1 MLKNKIK
8 VSVIGATGIVG
19 QNYLSL
25 LDNHPWFS
33 VVDVAASKNN
43 SGKIFS
49 NAVNGKWALK
59 ENIPTSVR
67 DLVVRD
73 VFDFKSL
80 PDGVRCVF
88 SAVDLP
94 SKGDTKKLEFDYAK
108 KGYALISNNS
118 ANRFTNDVPMI
129 IPEIN
134 PNHTDVIRIQQKK
147 RSLPEGGFVAVKPNC
162 SIQSYIFVIDALIK
176 AGYIPKQISVTTL
189 QALSGAG
196 KAGLENENLRENV
209 VPYIP
214 GEEEKTENEP
224 LKIFGTVSKVGIN
237 NFKDINISAVCTRVP
252 VIDGHTAVV
261 YLNFLKGSLSVKD
274 FKSLLSSYNDTNQL
288 LELPSSPKRII
299 RILDGVDRPQPKLD
313 CETGNGMETIVG
325 RIEKDKIFDMRFIG
339 LSHNTVRGAAGG
351 AILMAELLVKKI
363 YIWLINQLKF
373 KLQLQ

>member
-1 MLKNKIK
+1 MLKSKIK
-8 VSVIGATGIVG
+8 VSVLGATGIVG

-59 ENIPTSVR
+59 NNIPASVQ

-73 VFDFKSL
+73 VFDFESI
-80 PDGVRCVF
+80 PDDVRCVF

-94 SKGDTKKLEFDYAK
+94 SKEDTKKLEFDYAK
-108 KGYALISNNS
+108 KGFALISNNS
-118 ANRFTNDVPMI
+118 ANRLTNDVPMI

-134 PNHTDVIRIQQKK
+134 SHHTDVIPIQQEN
-147 RSLPEGGFVAVKPNC
+147 RSLPKGGFVAVKPNC
-162 SIQSYIFVIDALIK
+162 SIQSYIVVIDALIK
-176 AGYIPKQISVTTL
+176 AGHIPKEISVTTL

-209 VPYIP
+209 VPYIS

-224 LKIFGTVSKVGIN
+224 LKIFGTVSKVGITN
-237 NFKDINISAVCTRVP
+237 SKDFNISAVCTRVP

-261 YLNFLKGSLSVKD
+261 YLNFLNDSLNVEN
-274 FKSLLSSYNDTNQL
+274 FKSLLSSYNNNHQL
-288 LELPSSPKRII
+288 LDLPSSPKKII
-299 RILDGVDRPQPKLD
+299 RVLDGVDRPQPKLD
-313 CETGNGMETIVG
+313 CEKGNGMETIVG

-339 LSHNTVRGAAGG
+339 LSHNIVRGAAGG
-351 AILMAELLVKKI
+351 AILMAELLVKKK
-363 YIWLINQLKF
+363 YIHD
-373 KLQLQ
+373 

>member
-8 VSVIGATGIVG
+8 VSVLGATGIVG

-59 ENIPTSVR
+59 NNIPASVQ

-73 VFDFKSL
+73 VFDFESI
-80 PDGVRCVF
+80 PADVRCVF

-94 SKGDTKKLEFDYAK
+94 SKENTKKLEFDYAK
-108 KGYALISNNS
+108 KGFALISNNS
-118 ANRFTNDVPMI
+118 ANRLTNDVPMI

-134 PNHTDVIRIQQKK
+134 SHHTDVIPIQQEN
-147 RSLPEGGFVAVKPNC
+147 RSLPKGGFVAVKPNC
-162 SIQSYIFVIDALIK
+162 SIQSYIVVIDALIK
-176 AGYIPKQISVTTL
+176 AGHIPKEISVTTL

-209 VPYIP
+209 VPYIS

-224 LKIFGTVSKVGIN
+224 LKIFGIVSKVGITN
-237 NFKDINISAVCTRVP
+237 SKDFNISAVCTRVP
-252 VIDGHTAVV
+252 VID
-261 YLNFLKGSLSVKD
+261 LSLIHISKPTRR
-274 FKSLLSSYNDTNQL
+274 S
-288 LELPSSPKRII
+288 
-299 RILDGVDRPQPKLD
+299 
-313 CETGNGMETIVG
+313 
-325 RIEKDKIFDMRFIG
+325 
-339 LSHNTVRGAAGG
+339 
-351 AILMAELLVKKI
+351 
-363 YIWLINQLKF
+363 
-373 KLQLQ
+373 